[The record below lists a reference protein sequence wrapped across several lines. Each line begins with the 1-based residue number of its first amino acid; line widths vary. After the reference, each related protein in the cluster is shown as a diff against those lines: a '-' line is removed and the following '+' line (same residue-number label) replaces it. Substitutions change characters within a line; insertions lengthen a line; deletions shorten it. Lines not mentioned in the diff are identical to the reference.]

1 MMSKN
6 QIRMIPIILIHPPD
20 PDAEEAIV
28 NRRNQPQII
37 QKKIDLDGDD
47 AIEKKI
53 MIHLLILLAA
63 EDGIAPKN
71 LIGTLLPDHLV
82 YGEAATTNR
91 TLAIPPLH
99 QKIIPEDLHHPN
111 LPGEK
116 DLNLVLHQNRVGEQW
131 FGSLRLPSTPL
142 RASRSEQ
149 AAHQPGAGANSR
161 SPVQPSTVNIIL
173 KIFPGTDVDDM
184 LSLYFVKKCNLTLSG
199 I

>member
-20 PDAEEAIV
+20 ADGEEAMV
-28 NRRNQPQII
+28 NLRNQPQII

-71 LIGTLLPDHLV
+71 LIATLLLDHLV
-82 YGEAATTNR
+82 HGEAATTNR

-116 DLNLVLHQNRVGEQW
+116 DLNLILHQNRVGRYR
-131 FGSLRLPSTPL
+131 FGLLRP
-142 RASRSEQ
+142 
-149 AAHQPGAGANSR
+149 
-161 SPVQPSTVNIIL
+161 
-173 KIFPGTDVDDM
+173 FD
-184 LSLYFVKKCNLTLSG
+184 
-199 I
+199 